1 MSFEIAYV
9 LALLV
14 VALVLFAWDVLGVD
28 VVGAIVLLLLT
39 IPGVL
44 TAEEA
49 LGGFGSETAV
59 VIGSLFVITA
69 GIVRTG
75 VVERL
80 GLRLA
85 ALGRGNPNRLV
96 RFILIAATS
105 VSSFLSNTVT
115 TAVFLPLAIGSAQ
128 RARISASRILMPL
141 AFATI
146 LSGGVSLIAT
156 STNLVVSGELPR
168 YGLERLGFFEM
179 APVGI
184 PITILGMLYLLFV
197 APRLVPDRGG
207 VDRLESYDL
216 RKYFSEVIVTEG
228 SPLAGKSLG
237 ESHLGSSL
245 DLNVVGIVRG
255 EKRILAP
262 SPSTA
267 LEEGDILLI
276 EGRADGILLVKDAVG
291 VEIRAEFKLSDKA
304 LVSDRVRMV
313 EAMVLPRSSL
323 VGRTLREARFREKTG
338 LAVLAIHSAGGPDIL
353 DKLSRRRL
361 RSGDV
366 LLLQGSVENVKRLR
380 QDDLLP
386 LEDVSSHHPRSP
398 RGRLAA
404 AIFVATVIA
413 GITGVV
419 ALPIAFLAG
428 AVAMIV
434 ARCITTEEAYKA
446 IDWRLLVL
454 IASMMAFGRAME
466 KTGAAEWVAN
476 VFLGVLA
483 PFGENAI
490 LAGILLLTIALTQ
503 PMSNQAAA
511 LVVLPIAVR
520 IANEINVSPRPLVV
534 AVALAASCSFLTPL
548 EPASVLV
555 YGPGRYR
562 FFDFVKV
569 GGLLTVIVFVM
580 AMALI
585 PIVWPM

>member
-28 VVGAIVLLLLT
+28 VVGAIVLLLLA

-44 TAEEA
+44 TPEEA

-184 PITILGMLYLLFV
+184 PITILGMLYLLYV

-366 LLLQGSVENVKRLR
+366 LLLQGSIENVKRLR

-428 AVAMIV
+428 AVAMIL